1 MDVGSADSTE
11 AAKATSDL
19 TSVRRRQRPLESSL
33 VEVFIDE
40 SAFSGPDRTL
50 AGAIVLQNDRA
61 DIDDRIQSL
70 YEELAELFF
79 LDDERS
85 FKKFLKHGFHAADD
99 PLEISAPFIQ
109 LISRYPGTKL
119 FIEWSDH
126 TSRPDLQTCELIE
139 LLEVRLVETIL
150 RKYRR
155 VPHIRFTFERNPE
168 LDGHFG
174 AIVEAGRRRTR
185 YTGETSIELGG
196 KMEPPAL
203 AVVDY
208 ALVTFGRTLQDDP
221 QPHQLR
227 TWRAIRPLVSSIRN
241 LDRGGID
248 LKRGLISSNVP
259 VARGRRPKVRES
271 RAVPSVTS
279 TRHVP
284 SPPNR
289 GSQRR

>member
-1 MDVGSADSTE
+1 MIGQYRSMGADTADSAE
-11 AAKATSDL
+11 AAKATIDL
-19 TSVRRRQRPLESSL
+19 TIRRRRHRPLESSL

-40 SAFSGPDRTL
+40 SVFSDPVRIIT
-50 AGAIVLQNDRA
+50 GAIVLQNDRA
-61 DIDDRIQSL
+61 AIDDGIRSL
-70 YEELAELFF
+70 YEQLAELFF

-85 FKKFLKHGFHAADD
+85 FKKFLRHGFHAADN

-126 TSRPDLQTCELIE
+126 TARPDLQIVELIA
-139 LLEVRLVETIL
+139 LMEVRLVETIL

-174 AIVEAGRRRTR
+174 AILGAARRRTG
-185 YTGETSIELGG
+185 YTGETSIEIGG

-203 AVVDY
+203 SMVDY
-208 ALVTFGRTLQDDP
+208 ALVTFGRTLQDHP
-221 QPHQLR
+221 ESHQVR
-227 TWRAIRPLVSSIRN
+227 TWKAIRPLVSSIRN

-248 LKRGLISSNVP
+248 LKRGLISS
-259 VARGRRPKVRES
+259 S
-271 RAVPSVTS
+271 VPSGEGTS
-279 TRHVP
+279 
-284 SPPNR
+284 S
-289 GSQRR
+289 